1 MKTSRKTRRYY
12 ESESTFDCCSEPKR
26 FEHFSVADPYFLNYQ
41 RLRPS
46 EAVHISLTL
55 IAPHFY
61 TKEVEMYV

>member
-1 MKTSRKTRRYY
+1 MKTSHKGNRYY
-12 ESESTFDCCSEPKR
+12 ESESTFNYCFEPKR
-26 FEHFSVADPYFLNYQ
+26 FESFSVADPYFLNYQ

-46 EAVHISLTL
+46 KAVHISLTL